1 MMEASKNEFREMF
14 QREEMHQKQMNAV
27 LYDIGLNDREKLREL
42 TRMNREH
49 LHKEHTQLYYA
60 ILAVLEDI

>member
-1 MMEASKNEFREMF
+1 MIEASKSEFREMF

-27 LYDIGLNDREKLREL
+27 LYDGSLSDKEKLREI
-42 TRMNREH
+42 THMNREH

>member
-1 MMEASKNEFREMF
+1 MIEASKQELREML

-27 LYDIGLNDREKLREL
+27 LYGSSLSDKEKLREI